1 MLERKEVDAVFKLFT
16 LEGATKMIPI
26 VDARLHEL
34 QDAIADLQRTQTELQ
49 ELPAGSV
56 ETLNARQEL
65 GFLVRSVHDARRAVA
80 TLGVQVPDIDRGVV
94 EFPSRVGGE
103 VVHLVWEPGR
113 DAITHYHRLTG
124 GEDEHPLEPLPHSRE
139 REPRD
144 ARNEG

>member
-1 MLERKEVDAVFKLFT
+1 MFKLFT

-34 QDAIADLQRTQTELQ
+34 QTAIADLQRTQVELKA
-49 ELPAGSV
+49 LPAGSV

-65 GFLVRSVHDARRAVA
+65 GFLVRSVHDARRAVES
-80 TLGVQVPDIDRGVV
+80 LGVQVPDIDRGVV

-113 DAITHYHRLTG
+113 EAITHYHRLTG
-124 GEDEHPLEPLPHSRE
+124 GEEERSLEPLPHPVERE
-139 REPRD
+139 RR
-144 ARNEG
+144 AGGSEG